1 MKRGLSDHQN
11 HNTIEIHKNDN
22 EQLMAFK
29 AEIKTHRKFRESNRP
44 LVVLGLLFVMIF
56 FFSAAM
62 FVTVS
67 TDHMYLSFV
76 LELSR
81 QKLMYFFNFV
91 IGQGAEGGIDFMTYR
106 YIMIALAGA
115 SLSVSGAVYQ
125 GTFRNILASPTT
137 LGVESGGS
145 LGNVIYVLC
154 FIGTGTT
161 VLRFSESLNL
171 SETYNTI
178 DRNIQQLLVL
188 GGCFASVFLVVGVTA
203 LAGKGKVRSSHL
215 ILAGILFSAIISS
228 FTMLVQY
235 YLLLANP
242 YDTRVDIIRSL
253 TMGSFDRAF
262 TIEHLAFMS
271 VFLVPGL
278 IFVIMMC
285 NKMNIFTLGEDDAA
299 TMGLNVNRFRY
310 GMIAVNTFMTAVVIA
325 YCGQLGFVGFIVPQ
339 AARKIVGPD
348 FRRVIPASMLLG
360 AILLIVVYDAA
371 LVIGLTS
378 YINLIT
384 SSLGSVIMIA
394 AFVKGQGRTYAN

>member
-1 MKRGLSDHQN
+1 LKRKLADHQN
-11 HNTIEIHKNDN
+11 HKTIEIHKNDN
-22 EQLMAFK
+22 EQLTAFK

-44 LVVLGLLFVMIF
+44 LFVLGILFVIIF

-62 FVTVS
+62 FVTVN

-81 QKLMYFFNFV
+81 HKLMYFFNFV
-91 IGQGAEGGIDFMTYR
+91 IGKGAEGGIDFMTYR

-154 FIGTGTT
+154 FIATGTT
-161 VLRFSESLNL
+161 VLRFSDSLNL
-171 SETYNTI
+171 SETYSVI

-188 GGCFASVFLVVGVTA
+188 GGCFASVFLIVGVTA

-271 VFLVPGL
+271 VFLVPCL
-278 IFVIMMC
+278 IFVLMKC
-285 NKMNIFTLGEDDAA
+285 NRMNIFILGEDDAA
-299 TMGLNVNRFRY
+299 TMGLNVKRFRY

-339 AARKIVGPD
+339 AARRIVGPD

-360 AILLIVVYDAA
+360 AILLIVVYDVA
-371 LVIGLTS
+371 LIIGLTS

-384 SSLGSVIMIA
+384 SSLGGVIMIA